1 MKKIMIAAAIALCSS
16 PLTFAG
22 GKGGTEL
29 GLASYSG
36 VGIIASK
43 GIPLDVE
50 FLSSKGLYS
59 FGELEFG
66 VGFGDDFA
74 AGVELSA
81 GLLFPIDNGI
91 SIYGSLGP
99 ALGFG
104 DDTEFGLGAEIGL
117 NIDVNE
123 SLVFIEAGTHPASNY
138 FAVGMRF

>member
-1 MKKIMIAAAIALCSS
+1 MKKTIIAAAIALCAS

-22 GKGGTEL
+22 GKGGTEV

-36 VGIIASK
+36 IGIIAAK

-59 FGELEFG
+59 YGELEVA
-66 VGFGDDFA
+66 VGFGDDFVV
-74 AGVELSA
+74 GGDVSA

-91 SIYGSLGP
+91 SLYGSLGP

-117 NIDVNE
+117 NIDVND
-123 SLVFIEAGTHPASNY
+123 SLIFIEGGTHPASNY
-138 FAVGMRF
+138 FAVGLRF